1 MNSMLYTDPTGKFGV
16 RSTSVPDTP
25 LPLQSSD
32 VPPDTGLVINQ
43 TDQISTPPRSVSRR
57 LATHWFWYDSDE
69 SELRVL
75 YPSLPWGES
84 IGVRIMGLGEKTVEL
99 EYTPGFKRVAGFES
113 LLTSLAVRGLIDAG
127 IVPIVGEVSQSKTSR
142 ATVRIPLVS
151 GESQSV
157 VFLAEGDNGAKQ
169 PVVSTVDRSGSVTS
183 EPVSRIEFYDSA
195 GNEQKHRKHLDPE
208 VATAIT
214 ETVADNILDPEQ
226 YYLSLGSFAGD
237 VPRTHASEVK
247 RCRRRR
253 LREFLDTVDELVR
266 ITRYNQKQ

>member
-1 MNSMLYTDPTGKFGV
+1 MNSMLYTDPTGKFGI
-16 RSTSVPDTP
+16 RSASFPDTP
-25 LPLQSSD
+25 LPLQLSD
-32 VPPDTGLVINQ
+32 VHPDTSLVISQ
-43 TDQISTPPRSVSRR
+43 TDQIPTPPRSVSRR

-84 IGVRIMGLGEKTVEL
+84 IGVRITGFGEKTVEL

-127 IVPIVGEVSQSKTSR
+127 VIPIVGEESQSKMSG
-142 ATVRIPLVS
+142 ATVRIPLIS
-151 GESQSV
+151 EESQSV
-157 VFLAEGDNGAKQ
+157 VFLAEGDSGAKQ

-183 EPVSRIEFYDSA
+183 ESVARIEFYDSA
-195 GNEQKHRKHLDPE
+195 GDKQKHLKHLDPE

-214 ETVADNILDPEQ
+214 ETVADNVLDPEQ

-237 VPRTHASEVK
+237 VTRTHASEVK
-247 RCRRRR
+247 QRRRRR
-253 LREFLDTVDELVR
+253 LRELFSTVDELVR
-266 ITRYNQKQ
+266 ITR